1 MKTFLIILQMLT
13 GLGLIVTVLLH
24 SAKGEGLGGIGGTA
38 HIFGSQKG
46 LEQGLDRITTIL
58 AVTFIVISILIMLL

>member
-1 MKTFLIILQMLT
+1 MKIFLIGLQVLS
-13 GLGLIVTVLLH
+13 GLGLIVAVLLH

-46 LEQGLDRITTIL
+46 LEEGLDKITYFL
-58 AVTFIVISILIMLL
+58 AVSFIVLSLIINFI

>member
-1 MKTFLIILQMLT
+1 MKTLLLLIQILS
-13 GLGLIVTVLLH
+13 GLGVIITVLLH

-46 LEQGLDRITTIL
+46 LEEGLNRLTTII
-58 AVTFIVISILIMLL
+58 AVIFISVSILVMFI

>member
-1 MKTFLIILQMLT
+1 MKTLLLIIQIISAI
-13 GLGLIVTVLLH
+13 GLIATVLLH

-46 LEQGLDRITTIL
+46 MEEGLDKLTLGLAITFL
-58 AVTFIVISILIMLL
+58 AVSILLNLT